1 GFGEVGDVSEIN
13 SANDKAK
20 RSIVKLHESDKPGVF
35 PRPAPGHLLP
45 IATPPHGVLWL
56 EMKFDGHYETEFHR
70 TDSIDFH
77 YVIAGEVELILE
89 DGSVT
94 LRAGDT
100 VMLPGV
106 VHRWR
111 SERLWH
117 SNMIALGL

>member
-1 GFGEVGDVSEIN
+1 VSAIQ
-13 SANDKAK
+13 SAQDEA
-20 RSIVKLHESDKPGVF
+20 RPSIAKLHESDRPGVF
-35 PRPAPGHLLP
+35 PRPAAGHLLP
-45 IATPPHGVLWL
+45 IATPPHGLLWL
-56 EMKFDGHYETEFHR
+56 EMKFEAHYETEFHR

-117 SNMIALGL
+117 SNMFAIGLEAA